1 MIFDILVQ
9 INLYYPG
16 KIENYQSLLDLDHSL
31 ENERKECTDIKSKY
45 LHEILAT
52 GATGDPI
59 LKVRKSRKQKTSD
72 VEEKKSDLTGAYRD
86 VQSGGEIP
94 TKGFALLRRRKEE
107 ERVDSSKVDYSEE
120 KINIHY
126 KTVIRAEVREE
137 VPEQELDRRLEEKM
151 RRVYAEMERTKREKQ
166 ELDNENRRH
175 NDTFLPKDKTIL
187 TSNYIDLGNDSR
199 RKNKSRALFGFNVRA
214 LYSFTAESSRELS
227 FQKGNILRVTG
238 DVDDNWL
245 RGEMGDRAGIFPSSY
260 VEFIPKTSE
269 QKLKAR
275 AKFNFKAKN
284 ESELTMLKGEVLEVE
299 RKIDCNWVEVR
310 LGERIGIV
318 PSGYLELLDDDG
330 LTESVSWG
338 STPST
343 PERPALAGVSTER
356 LYRPTDLLKSKLR
369 EEFAEREKRMAQVD
383 AMIAET
389 LSEFQDESSASS
401 SISASPAPDSVMG
414 IQRMPNI
421 RVSHDN
427 LVSETGG
434 QYFK

>member
-1 MIFDILVQ
+1 M
-9 INLYYPG
+9 
-16 KIENYQSLLDLDHSL
+16 
-31 ENERKECTDIKSKY
+31 ENERKEYTDIKSKY

-52 GATGDPI
+52 GSTGDPI
-59 LKVRKSRKQKTSD
+59 LKVRKSRKPKNSD
-72 VEEKKSDLTGAYRD
+72 VEEMKSDLTGAYRD
-86 VQSGGEIP
+86 VQSGGEVP
-94 TKGFALLRRRKEE
+94 TNGLAQLRNMKEE

-175 NDTFLPKDKTIL
+175 TDTFLPKDKTIL
-187 TSNYIDLGNDSR
+187 TSNYIDVGNDGR
-199 RKNKSRALFGFNVRA
+199 RKNKSKSLFGFNVRA
-214 LYSFTAESSRELS
+214 LYTFTAESSRELS

-245 RGEMGDRAGIFPSSY
+245 RGEMGDRVGIFPSSY

-318 PSGYLELLDDDG
+318 PSDYLELLDDDG
-330 LTESVSWG
+330 HTESVSWG

-343 PERPALAGVSTER
+343 PERPALAGVITER

-369 EEFAEREKRMAQVD
+369 EEFAEREKRMARVD

-401 SISASPAPDSVMG
+401 SISASPAFDSVME